1 MSRSRHVR
9 VDTFPVTRIQ
19 CFEWRVFR
27 EQRVFEITNRFTTI
41 DSFRKIFSRAVG
53 KIDLFPNLESITIVR
68 NIFFLCYYISSENR
82 LVYAN
87 GVRELHGIRF
97 KIIARLEKKK
107 KNVSLKEI

>member
-1 MSRSRHVR
+1 M
-9 VDTFPVTRIQ
+9 
-19 CFEWRVFR
+19 CFESNAFSKLLIGLRR
-27 EQRVFEITNRFTTI
+27 SIRFERFV
-41 DSFRKIFSRAVG
+41 SRAVD
-53 KIDLFPNLESITIVR
+53 KVDLFPNLESITIVR

-87 GVRELHGIRF
+87 GLRELHGIRF

>member
-1 MSRSRHVR
+1 MDKV
-9 VDTFPVTRIQ
+9 
-19 CFEWRVFR
+19 
-27 EQRVFEITNRFTTI
+27 
-41 DSFRKIFSRAVG
+41 
-53 KIDLFPNLESITIVR
+53 DLFPNLESITIVR

-87 GVRELHGIRF
+87 GRLRELHGIRF